1 MRKVTRLRAVKQAK
15 AAPTQK
21 IMRSIEILSRQRLG
35 ITSFF
40 KLQRTVDNPQNG
52 IFQGGLIRSSE

>member
-21 IMRSIEILSRQRLG
+21 IMRSIEILSRQRLS

-40 KLQRTVDNPQNG
+40 KFQRTFDNPQYADS
-52 IFQGGLIRSSE
+52 QGGLIRSSE